1 MYSEIMFSMDASSS
15 APHIIGAFLVPQAA
29 QYSMQWVDRDD
40 RAYLTLTVRSTVVE
54 AMVKRVCAMH
64 PSVRCIRRDPVVVP
78 AV

>member
-15 APHIIGAFLVPQAA
+15 APDIIGAILVPQAA
-29 QYSMQWVDRDD
+29 QYSVQWAHRGD
-40 RAYLTLTVRSTVVE
+40 RAYLTLTVRSTVAE

-64 PSVRCIRRDPVVVP
+64 PTVRCIRRDPVVVP